1 MASKN
6 FSVYSPHL
14 FHLCCLHSLF
24 SCKHTQFEVAL
35 APNPITTSATIGL
48 SPTPQTPRRHRTSIV
63 RIVALLC
70 HNKTS
75 QSSHKSSR
83 RSHAV
88 CNNLNFE
95 EKKINQNK
103 KWSVQT
109 LYVKFYFD
117 ENVYYLDF
125 QLAMNYTLY
134 LIREL
139 STNKCRIIKLT
150 Y

>member
-24 SCKHTQFEVAL
+24 SCKHTLFEVAL
-35 APNPITTSATIGL
+35 IPLLPLLQLGSHPHLRHHGDTEPQSWESWHCYATTKLANLVTSHHVGVMLSATTLIL
-48 SPTPQTPRRHRTSIV
+48 
-63 RIVALLC
+63 
-70 HNKTS
+70 K
-75 QSSHKSSR
+75 K
-83 RSHAV
+83 
-88 CNNLNFE
+88 
-95 EKKINQNK
+95 KKINENK

-109 LYVKFYFD
+109 LFVKFYFD